1 VQISRRQLKY
11 LFDRLTF
18 LDGWNNL
25 CGVKYGSMTM
35 PMDLSPREMLDK
47 LVSFPSVSNVSNLP
61 IIEFIEEYLAS
72 HGVESHKVFDETGQ
86 KANLYASVG
95 PEVTGG
101 VILSGHTDVVPVV
114 GQDWQSDPFTVV
126 ERDGK
131 LFGRGTCDMKGFDA
145 LALAYVP
152 QMLKA
157 GLKRP
162 IQIAMSYD
170 EEVGCI
176 GAPFMIDEMR
186 KHLPAA
192 AAVIVGEPSMMK
204 VVTGHKGAV
213 GMSTDV
219 HGFEIHSSLMHEGV
233 SAVMTAAR
241 LVEWL
246 RLRFEENMRATPN
259 EMDAPFIP
267 PFTTLHVGVING
279 GTAGNITAKDC
290 SFVTDIRSPP
300 SQNPLDW
307 LAQYQAYAAEVEAEI
322 QAIRPEAKIV
332 VTPRMANPALKPESE
347 GAAEM
352 LARSLTGDNGV
363 NVVSYGTEAG
373 QFQERDYSTVV
384 CGPGDIAQAHQPN
397 EFISVAQYEAG
408 GKFIER
414 LITHLSD

>member
-1 VQISRRQLKY
+1 
-11 LFDRLTF
+11 
-18 LDGWNNL
+18 
-25 CGVKYGSMTM
+25 M
-35 PMDLSPREMLDK
+35 PMNLSPREMLEK

-61 IIEFIEEYLAS
+61 IIDFIEEYLAS
-72 HGVESHKVFDETGQ
+72 HGISAHRVYDETGQ
-86 KANLYASVG
+86 KANLYAQIG
-95 PEVTGG
+95 PDVAGG
-101 VILSGHTDVVPVV
+101 VVLSGHTDVVPVV
-114 GQDWQSDPFTVV
+114 GQDWGSDPFTVT

-152 QMLKA
+152 QMLAA

-186 KHLPAA
+186 KHLPHA
-192 AAVIVGEPSMMK
+192 AAVIVGEPSMMQ

-213 GMSTDV
+213 GMTTDV

-246 RLRFEENMRATPN
+246 RLRFEENLAGTPN
-259 EMDAPFIP
+259 GMDAQFEP
-267 PFTTLHVGVING
+267 PFTTLHVGVITG

-290 SFVTDIRSPP
+290 SFVTDIRCPA
-300 SQNPLDW
+300 SQDPQEW
-307 LAQYQAYAAEVEAEI
+307 LARYVAYAAEIEAEI

-332 VTPRMANPALKPESE
+332 VTPRMANPALKPEVE
-347 GAAEM
+347 GVADT
-352 LARSLTGDNGV
+352 LARRLTGDNGIH
-363 NVVSYGTEAG
+363 VVSYGTEAG
-373 QFQERDYSTVV
+373 QFQERDYSVVV
-384 CGPGDIAQAHQPN
+384 CGPGSIEQAHQPN
-397 EFISVAQYEAG
+397 EFISLAQFAAG
-408 GKFIER
+408 GAFIER
-414 LITHLSD
+414 LIDHLAT